1 MRPADHLLT
10 IRQGEKETLRS
21 YVKRFTQKTLDID
34 EADDKVQLTTFK
46 AGLKSKEFVVSLTK
60 NPPKTMVEML
70 LKAQKYMNAEDALV
84 AIKDVEKTSDREG
97 RKTIVDDEK
106 GSAQIVK
113 LVTRVKGKTK
123 KLLER

>member
-1 MRPADHLLT
+1 M
-10 IRQGEKETLRS
+10 
-21 YVKRFTQKTLDID
+21 KRFTQKTLDID
-34 EADDKVQLTTFK
+34 EVDDKVLLTTFK